1 MKRLT
6 ISMDDDLYRSLL
18 EYAADQSK
26 RNVRRLS
33 LGEAVRTLISIQL
46 EGYGYDHNSKD
57 HNSKANPLQV
67 ANMDVTTRQ
76 LR

>member
-1 MKRLT
+1 M
-6 ISMDDDLYRSLL
+6 SDELYRDLL

-46 EGYGYDHNSKD
+46 EGFGYSSTLLGGRRAD
-57 HNSKANPLQV
+57 AAAQQ
-67 ANMDVTTRQ
+67 TR
-76 LR
+76 

>member
-26 RNVRRLS
+26 RNIRRLS

-46 EGYGYDHNSKD
+46 EGYGYDHI
-57 HNSKANPLQV
+57 HNGKGKGNPLQI
-67 ANMDVTTRQ
+67 ANMDVSSRQ